1 MKKLMMMAIMF
12 VASATAFAGDSDAL
26 KAILKAKTYA
36 DAEQL
41 LKANLN
47 QLADNAEKAEA
58 YNKLVELAM
67 DAFNAQDTK
76 RMIQQEYDAEVM
88 YTNAYNALVNG
99 MECDKY
105 DQLPNAKGKVK
116 PRFHDKN
123 LDRLNS
129 ARIAVINGG
138 VEYTNKQDHKKGYDF
153 FSMYLNSA
161 KSSLFAGSDIV
172 KNDANLGLASYY
184 AGRCAILNEDYAAA
198 TAVLDEALNDTSA
211 EIRDGAFDFKLYAM
225 ERSQKTAADS
235 AKYLNDMKELMVKYP
250 TNEKV
255 FGSYGDALLSQNM
268 TAELTQLCDSRLA
281 ANSGDVL
288 ARVYKGMIAMNDK
301 KFPEAIEAFSTV
313 PESHPSFLQ
322 IVFNRAVCKM
332 TMAGEFQDT
341 HANKN
346 TGAMS
351 PADDAKLK
359 EMLSDAK
366 VDFEKARQLDP
377 DQQTVRW
384 AALLRNIYY
393 NLGEEE
399 KYKEIENL

>member
-1 MKKLMMMAIMF
+1 
-12 VASATAFAGDSDAL
+12 
-26 KAILKAKTYA
+26 
-36 DAEQL
+36 
-41 LKANLN
+41 
-47 QLADNAEKAEA
+47 
-58 YNKLVELAM
+58 
-67 DAFNAQDTK
+67 
-76 RMIQQEYDAEVM
+76 
-88 YTNAYNALVNG
+88 
-99 MECDKY
+99 
-105 DQLPNAKGKVK
+105 
-116 PRFHDKN
+116 
-123 LDRLNS
+123 
-129 ARIAVINGG
+129 
-138 VEYTNKQDHKKGYDF
+138 
-153 FSMYLNSA
+153 MYLNSA

-225 ERSQKTAADS
+225 NRSQKTAADS

-301 KFPEAIEAFSTV
+301 KFPEA
-313 PESHPSFLQ
+313 
-322 IVFNRAVCKM
+322 
-332 TMAGEFQDT
+332 
-341 HANKN
+341 NKN